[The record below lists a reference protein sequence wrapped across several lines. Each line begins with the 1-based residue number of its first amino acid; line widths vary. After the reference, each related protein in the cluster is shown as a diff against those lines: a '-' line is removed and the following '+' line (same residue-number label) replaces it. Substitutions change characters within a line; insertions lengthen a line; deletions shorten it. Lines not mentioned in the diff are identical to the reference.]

1 MSLPS
6 YSPDREQR
14 FVQAVNGLPVAVRA
28 AVYLS
33 VADALQGRRC
43 ADAEFDRTL
52 ARALS
57 RHVGAPL

>member
-1 MSLPS
+1 MVAS
-6 YSPDREQR
+6 YSPDRELK
-14 FVQAVNGLPVAVRA
+14 FVQAVHGLPIEIRA

-57 RHVGAPL
+57 RHAGGRA